1 MAKMDLDAMN
11 RRWVNQATADLAI
24 TLDEQGYEEGVAAL
38 ISDFE
43 RDGLI
48 PEEIRDGVA
57 EMIYQDLREA
67 FESLGVKAEGLEWV
81 LITLP
86 HELHID
92 YGQIADAYLELL
104 CKGPGNRKAKPSK
117 NSRPKAKKNTPAK
130 ARNTTGRRRP

>member
-24 TLDEQGYEEGVAAL
+24 TLDEQGYENSVAAL

-48 PEEIRDGVA
+48 PEEIRDGIA
-57 EMIYQDLREA
+57 EMIYQDLRES

-86 HELHID
+86 HELQID
-92 YGQIADAYLELL
+92 YGQIADAYMELL
-104 CKGPGNRKAKPSK
+104 CKGSRNRKARPSK
-117 NSRPKAKKNTPAK
+117 NKRPKARARKPAR
-130 ARNTTGRRRP
+130 ATSRRY